1 MGKELFGTDGIRGK
15 AGAYPLDAAT
25 VYACGS
31 ALGDLLG
38 GKGRA
43 LLGMDT
49 RESGAEI
56 ASFLAAGLQDKGAE
70 TVLAGVLPTPGVS
83 FLTARGGF
91 DLGVMISASHNPY
104 EDNGI
109 KVFGPEGFKL
119 PDDQEH
125 RVEQNILGQLQSGVS
140 PRQAVLEVDTA
151 LAHQYVDHL
160 VEAGA
165 PVGQLKKLRL
175 IVDCSHGAASRF
187 AATFFQTLG
196 MDAQVCF
203 NEPTGRNINLDCGSL
218 HLDQLRQRVVEA
230 GADLGVAFD
239 GDADRALFIADDG
252 ADVDG
257 DAVLLLAGEL
267 LKAQGRLPG
276 DRVVTTIMANMGLE
290 KALKD
295 RGMTMVRTQV
305 GDKYVLE
312 EMLSSDSAVGGEQ
325 SGHVIFRQFANTGD
339 GMLTARMV
347 LEVLA
352 AAGAPLSEL
361 RKKLVVF
368 PQKLVNVKV
377 SRKPPIAEVPVIA
390 AAIAA
395 AEAELG
401 DRGRIVVRYSGT
413 EQLARVM
420 VEAES
425 QEDVERY
432 CTGISKVF
440 QQELGA

>member
-1 MGKELFGTDGIRGK
+1 MSKELFGTDGIRGK

-25 VYACGS
+25 VYACGR

-49 RESGAEI
+49 RESGVEI
-56 ASFLAAGLQDKGAE
+56 AEYLAAGLEDKGVE

-83 FLTARGGF
+83 FLTAGGDF

-119 PDDQEH
+119 PDDKEH
-125 RVEQNILGQLQSGVS
+125 GVEQNILGQLQSGVS
-140 PRQAVLEVDTA
+140 PRRAAPPVDSS
-151 LAHQYVDHL
+151 LAQKYIDHL

-165 PVGQLKKLRL
+165 PARELRKLRL
-175 IVDCSHGAASRF
+175 VVDCSHGAASRF
-187 AATFFQTLG
+187 AGPFFDALG
-196 MDAQVCF
+196 MDAEVCF
-203 NEPTGRNINLDCGSL
+203 NQPNGRNINMDCGSL
-218 HLDQLRQRVVEA
+218 HLENLRQRVLDR

-252 ADVDG
+252 AIVDG

-295 RGMTMVRTQV
+295 RGISTVRTQV

-312 EMLSSDSAVGGEQ
+312 EMLSGEAAVGGEQ
-325 SGHVIFRQFANTGD
+325 SGHVIFKQFANTGD

-347 LEVLA
+347 LEILA
-352 AAGAPLSEL
+352 ASGAPMSEL

-377 SRKPPIAEVPVIA
+377 SRKPPVAEVPVIA

-420 VEAES
+420 VEAEN
-425 QEDVERY
+425 QEDVDRY
-432 CTGISKVF
+432 CREISTLF
-440 QQELGA
+440 QQELGV

>member
-15 AGAYPLDAAT
+15 AGVYPLDAAT
-25 VYACGS
+25 VYACGR
-31 ALGDLLG
+31 ALADLLG

-49 RESGAEI
+49 RESGAQI
-56 ASFLAAGLQDKGAE
+56 AGHLTAGLEDKGVE

-83 FLTARGGF
+83 FLTSRGSF

-119 PDDQEH
+119 PDDKEH
-125 RVEQNILGQLQSGVS
+125 QVEQNMLAQIQAGVE
-140 PRQAVLEVDTA
+140 PRQAA
-151 LAHQYVDHL
+151 LAVDGALAKQYVDHL
-160 VEAGA
+160 VGAGA
-165 PVGQLKKLRL
+165 PASELRKQRL
-175 IVDCSHGAASRF
+175 IVDCSHGAASQF
-187 AATFFQTLG
+187 AAEFFQALG
-196 MDAQVCF
+196 MDAEVCF
-203 NEPTGRNINLDCGSL
+203 NEPNGRNINLGCGSL
-218 HLDQLRQRVVEA
+218 HLDKLRQRVLDD

-252 ADVDG
+252 AEVDG

-295 RGMTMVRTQV
+295 RGIAMVRTQV

-325 SGHVIFRQFANTGD
+325 SGHVIFKQFANTGD

-347 LEVLA
+347 LEILSA
-352 AAGAPLSEL
+352 SGLPLSEL

-377 SRKPPIAEVPVIA
+377 SRKPPIEDEPRIA

-395 AEAELG
+395 AEQELG

-432 CTGISKVF
+432 CTQISEVF
-440 QQELGA
+440 IQELGV

>member
-1 MGKELFGTDGIRGK
+1 MSKELFGTDGIRGK

-25 VYACGS
+25 VYACGR

-38 GKGRA
+38 GHGRA

-49 RESGAEI
+49 RESGVAIAE
-56 ASFLAAGLQDKGAE
+56 FLAAGLQDKGVE

-83 FLTARGGF
+83 YLTASGGF
-91 DLGVMISASHNPY
+91 DLGLMISASHNPY

-119 PDDQEH
+119 SDDKEH
-125 RVEQNILGQLQSGVS
+125 GVEQNILSQLQSSVT
-140 PRQAVLEVDTA
+140 PRRAA
-151 LAHQYVDHL
+151 LAGDAALAQRYVDHL
-160 VEAGA
+160 VQAGA
-165 PVGQLKKLRL
+165 PAAELKKLRL

-187 AATFFQTLG
+187 AAAFFESLG
-196 MDAQVCF
+196 MQTEVCF
-203 NEPTGRNINLDCGSL
+203 NEPNGRNINLDCGSL
-218 HLDQLRQRVVEA
+218 HLEKLRQRVLDD

-252 ADVDG
+252 AVVDG
-257 DAVLLLAGEL
+257 DVVLLLAGEL
-267 LKAQGRLPG
+267 LKAQGCLPG
-276 DRVVTTIMANMGLE
+276 DRLVTTIMANMGLE

-295 RGMTMVRTQV
+295 RGITMVRTQV

-312 EMLSSDSAVGGEQ
+312 EMLSGEAAVGGEQ
-325 SGHVIFRQFANTGD
+325 SGHVIFKKFANTGD
-339 GMLTARMV
+339 GMLTARKV
-347 LEVLA
+347 IEILSA
-352 AAGAPLSEL
+352 SGAPLSEL

-377 SRKPPIAEVPVIA
+377 SRKPPIADVPVVA

-432 CTGISKVF
+432 CSQISTVF
-440 QQELGA
+440 QQELGV